1 VIDAVLRQEV
11 VDANGALAAAG
22 QSDLV
27 WGHVALRSPDGR
39 GVIMK
44 ASGHGFEEVGA
55 EQIVLVSPDGEV
67 LEGSGRRHLEFF
79 IHTEIMRARPDVHA
93 VVHTHSEPAAA
104 FASLEVPLRPL
115 THDAVPFLTPDI
127 PRFLHSG
134 NLIASAELGRLL
146 ADDLGDAAGILIP
159 GHGMV
164 TVGGSLHVAVMRAAL
179 LDRACRVQLQ
189 ALAAGG
195 PRRWSSDEEVAAKQ
209 AGLWTDAQLRAG
221 YDYLVRRAPRA

>member
-1 VIDAVLRQEV
+1 VIEPGLRRAV
-11 VDANGALAAAG
+11 VDANRALAAAG

-27 WGHVALRSPDGR
+27 WGHVALRAPDDR

-44 ASGHGFEEVGA
+44 ASGFGFEEVGD
-55 EQIVLVSPDGEV
+55 EQIVLVDPQGRV

-79 IHTEIMRARPDVHA
+79 IHTEILRARPDVHA

-104 FASLEVPLRPL
+104 FASLDVPLRPL

-134 NLIASAELGRLL
+134 NLIASSELGALL
-146 ADDLGDAAGILIP
+146 ARELGNAAGILIP

-164 TVGGSLHVAVMRAAL
+164 TVGDSLPVAVMRAAL

-195 PRRWSSDEEVAAKQ
+195 PRRWSSDDEVAAKQ
-209 AGLWTDAQLRAG
+209 AGLWTDAQLHAG
-221 YDYLVRRAPRA
+221 YDYLVRAAARA